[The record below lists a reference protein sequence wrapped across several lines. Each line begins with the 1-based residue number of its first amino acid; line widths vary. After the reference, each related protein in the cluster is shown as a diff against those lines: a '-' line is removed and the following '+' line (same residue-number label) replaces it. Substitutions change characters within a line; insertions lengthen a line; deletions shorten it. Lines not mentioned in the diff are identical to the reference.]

1 MTTKTWNISAN
12 GIPFGAYRGETEA
25 DAALAY
31 VKDAGYASIEEA
43 AEVVEKTFAEFMDG
57 MEIEASISN
66 RLSIV
71 NAKFVEASDDL
82 ARHVAFDVAVDGEI
96 VGSTLEWLDED
107 HDLVRDDCHLDINP
121 DVLKTVADRL
131 DEDYDDVYV
140 AALQLLEAAVEELKE
155 PQQDLAGEMFPELA

>member
-12 GIPFGAYRGETEA
+12 GTQFGAYNGATEA

-31 VKDAGYASIEEA
+31 VKDAGYASIEQA
-43 AEVVEKTFAEFMDG
+43 AGVLEKTVDEFMDG

-82 ARHVAFDVAVDGEI
+82 PRHVAFDVAVDGEI

-121 DVLKTVADRL
+121 DVLKTAADRL
-131 DEDYDDVYV
+131 DEDYGNVYFE
-140 AALQLLEAAVEELKE
+140 AFQLLKAAVEELKE
-155 PQQDLAGEMFPELA
+155 PELA

>member
-12 GIPFGAYRGETEA
+12 GTPFGAYDGETKAE
-25 DAALAY
+25 AALAY

-66 RLSIV
+66 RVSIV

-82 ARHVAFDVAVDGEI
+82 PRHVAFDVAIDGEI
-96 VGSTLEWLDED
+96 VGSTVEWLDED

-121 DVLKTVADRL
+121 NVLKTAADRL
-131 DEDYDDVYV
+131 DEDYGDVYF
-140 AALQLLEAAVEELKE
+140 AAVSLLEAAVEELKE
-155 PQQDLAGEMFPELA
+155 PELA